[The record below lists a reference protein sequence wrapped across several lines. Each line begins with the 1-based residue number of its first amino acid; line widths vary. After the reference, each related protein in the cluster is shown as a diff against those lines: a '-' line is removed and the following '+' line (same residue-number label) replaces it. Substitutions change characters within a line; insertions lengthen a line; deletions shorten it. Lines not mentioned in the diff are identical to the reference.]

1 LLPLS
6 PALAAS
12 ILPELNQDCSIE
24 AALSAI
30 SVKVW
35 QSEDS
40 IEVKVEVKML
50 LLEFDS
56 RFYYLYVSPP
66 RALFAFS
73 ATVA

>member
-1 LLPLS
+1 V
-6 PALAAS
+6 S
-12 ILPELNQDCSIE
+12 ILPELNQGCSVE

-40 IEVKVEVKML
+40 IEVKAEVKML
-50 LLEFDS
+50 VLGSDS
-56 RFYYLYVSPP
+56 RFYYLCVFHQ
-66 RALFAFS
+66 RGLFAFS

>member
-1 LLPLS
+1 V
-6 PALAAS
+6 S
-12 ILPELNQDCSIE
+12 ILPELNQGCSIE

-56 RFYYLYVSPP
+56 RFYYLYVFHPT
-66 RALFAFS
+66 ALFAFS

>member
-1 LLPLS
+1 MFVRQ
-6 PALAAS
+6 
-12 ILPELNQDCSIE
+12 ELNQDCSIE

-50 LLEFDS
+50 LLESDS
-56 RFYYLYVSPP
+56 RFYY
-66 RALFAFS
+66 
-73 ATVA
+73 